1 MKKSAF
7 FLIPIL
13 VITALYF
20 VTRSLL
26 DVILE
31 IDDDQWGDDG

>member
-1 MKKSAF
+1 MKKLFF

-20 VTRSLL
+20 VVRF
-26 DVILE
+26 VIDAIIE
-31 IDDDQWGDDG
+31 MDDEGSFGE

>member
-1 MKKSAF
+1 MKKFLF

-20 VTRSLL
+20 AVRF
-26 DVILE
+26 VIDAIIE
-31 IDDDQWGDDG
+31 MDDEGTFGE

>member
-1 MKKSAF
+1 MKKVFF

-20 VTRSLL
+20 AIRFL
-26 DVILE
+26 
-31 IDDDQWGDDG
+31 IDTIIEMDDEGSVGE